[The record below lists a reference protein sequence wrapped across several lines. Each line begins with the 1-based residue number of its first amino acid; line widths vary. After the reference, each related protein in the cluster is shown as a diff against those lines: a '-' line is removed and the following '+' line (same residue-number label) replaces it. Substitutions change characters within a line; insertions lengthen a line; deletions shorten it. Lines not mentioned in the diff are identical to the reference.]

1 MRWRHLACIVIGLT
15 PVVAWCDEA
24 PPPPPMGVWTGKG
37 QAGFLDSQGNTVAES
52 ANAALDMALLT
63 GPWKHT
69 LHLDGLYGKSGDV
82 VSAERYEGLWQSNYN
97 ITSAL
102 FAFGALRYE
111 HDLFSGFQ
119 YQGSATAGIGYQ
131 IFNTDRTKLSVQVG
145 AGDRDE
151 RPETL
156 IKDPATGAVIRRVP
170 LSRDN
175 GPIGTGGFNV
185 TQYLTATTSLSDTA
199 LVEAGSGNT
208 LFTDTFALTVKVS
221 TKLGL
226 SLGYNLQDNTNPPG
240 GLKKVDSTETMNL
253 VYSF

>member
-1 MRWRHLACIVIGLT
+1 MQWRHLAWLT
-15 PVVAWCDEA
+15 VTALSPAVAWCDQA
-24 PPPPPMGVWTGKG
+24 PPPVPMGVWSGKG
-37 QAGFLDSQGNTVAES
+37 QLGFLDSQGNTVAES

-69 LHLDGLYGKSGDV
+69 LHLEGLYGKSADV

-97 ITSAL
+97 LTSAL

-131 IFNTDRTKLSVQVG
+131 IFNSARTKLSVQLG

-156 IKDPATGAVIRRVP
+156 LKDNSGAVIRRIP
-170 LSRDN
+170 LARDN
-175 GPIGTGGFNV
+175 GAIGTAGLNV

-199 LVEAGSGNT
+199 LVEGGGNNT

-221 TKLGL
+221 TKVAL
-226 SLGYNLQDNTNPPG
+226 SVGYNLQDNTNPPL
-240 GLKKVDSTETMNL
+240 GLKKVDSTETVNL

>member
-1 MRWRHLACIVIGLT
+1 
-15 PVVAWCDEA
+15 
-24 PPPPPMGVWTGKG
+24 MGVWTGKG
-37 QAGFLDSQGNTVAES
+37 QLGFLDSQGNTQAES

-69 LHLDGLYGKSGDV
+69 LHLDGLYGKSADV

-97 ITSAL
+97 FTSAL
-102 FAFGALRYE
+102 FGFGALRYE
-111 HDLFSGFQ
+111 HDMFSGFQ
-119 YQGSATAGIGYQ
+119 YQGSATAGVGYQ
-131 IFNTDRTKLSVQVG
+131 IFNTARTKLSVQVG

-156 IKDPATGAVIRRVP
+156 VTDPSGQVYRTP

-175 GPIGTGGFNV
+175 GLIGTAGFDV

-208 LFTDTFALTVKVS
+208 LLTDTFALTVKVS
-221 TKLGL
+221 TKLAL
-226 SLGYNLQDNTNPPG
+226 SLGYNFQDNTNPPV
-240 GLKKVDSTETMNL
+240 GLKKVDSTETVNL
-253 VYSF
+253 VYAF

>member
-1 MRWRHLACIVIGLT
+1 
-15 PVVAWCDEA
+15 
-24 PPPPPMGVWTGKG
+24 MGVWTGKG
-37 QAGFLDSQGNTVAES
+37 QLGFLDSQGNTVAES
-52 ANAALDMALLT
+52 ANAVLDMGLLT

-69 LHLDGLYGKSGDV
+69 LHLDGLYGKSANV

-97 ITSAL
+97 FTSVL

-131 IFNTDRTKLSVQVG
+131 IFNSARTKLSVQVG

-156 IKDPATGAVIRRVP
+156 VKDNSGVVVRRIP
-170 LSRDN
+170 LVRDN
-175 GPIGTGGFNV
+175 GAIGTAGLDV

-199 LVEAGSGNT
+199 LVEAGAGNT

-221 TKLGL
+221 TKLAL
-226 SLGYNLQDNTNPPG
+226 SLAYNLQDNTNPPL
-240 GLKKVDSTETMNL
+240 GLKKVDSTETVNL